1 MCTQC
6 NVQDVSHIKSLLK
19 VKRSAPLEQPRF
31 SQRIAQYAG
40 GQRPTASPPLIGE
53 PMPYD
58 PATILEFMSL
68 YSSNQFKSPNSSSR
82 VSWSELLDKNED
94 GEPDLSSY
102 PDYFFEEDDKGKQA
116 NVNLLKEMSGWLQKG
131 VEVRVEHK
139 FPKRNNK
146 GAKRRR
152 GPKSSFCPSSFAKW
166 DLLMDCCNSMKT
178 FLEHNQSWEK
188 FIAYLKENSEEPE
201 ASTLSCFNEEFG
213 D

>member
-6 NVQDVSHIKSLLK
+6 NVQDVSHIKSLLQ
-19 VKRSAPLEQPRF
+19 VKRSAPLEPRF
-31 SQRIAQYAG
+31 SHRIAQYVG

-116 NVNLLKEMSGWLQKG
+116 NLKLLMEMSGWLKKG

-139 FPKRNNK
+139 FPSATTKEPK
-146 GAKRRR
+146 GGEGLSHRFAPRRL
-152 GPKSSFCPSSFAKW
+152 PSGTS
-166 DLLMDCCNSMKT
+166 
-178 FLEHNQSWEK
+178 
-188 FIAYLKENSEEPE
+188 
-201 ASTLSCFNEEFG
+201 
-213 D
+213 